1 MVLLWK
7 FTGNQPVYLQIMEQI
22 RGAILAGEYPPG
34 GRIPPV
40 RELAAQAQVNPNT
53 MQRALLELEREQL
66 LITQGTLGRFVTD
79 NPTILHHMR
88 QQAAQALIRESAARF
103 RAMGLSMEQAAA
115 MLLALEQEEQN
126 G

>member
-1 MVLLWK
+1 MVLQWK
-7 FTGNQPVYLQIMEQI
+7 FNGSRPVYMQIMEQI
-22 RGAILAGEYPPG
+22 RGAILAGECPPG
-34 GRIPPV
+34 GRFPPV
-40 RELAAQAQVNPNT
+40 RDLAAQAQVNPNT
-53 MQRALLELEREQL
+53 TQRPLLELEREQL

-79 NPTILHHMR
+79 DPTILHHMR

-103 RAMGLSMEQAAA
+103 RAMGLTMEQAAA